1 MFDGVLWGIL
11 WSKNSECSLFPVR
24 RVLKGSGEL
33 FFKICGLLEKVSGHI
48 STTEKYVKHC
58 LAMGELLEKQVSLLY
73 GSASLDV

>member
-33 FFKICGLLEKVSGHI
+33 FFKICGWLEKVSGHI
-48 STTEKYVKHC
+48 STTEQYVKHC